1 MPFLHTPAGEISDFD
16 PERTSPEDVTLICD
30 IFSHNLGLL
39 AESGADRP
47 GLPGSAGQLQHE
59 IQAIGETARRPEI
72 RACWR
77 SHGHVDRLLG
87 RLARLEQAEQ
97 DLLYNSA
104 NLAPPAHPLRRIAA
118 RHHQYMRLKREGK
131 IFGIIQV

>member
-16 PERTSPEDVTLICD
+16 PERTSPDDVSRICN

-47 GLPGSAGQLQHE
+47 GLTGSARQLQEE

-77 SHGHVDRLLG
+77 SHGHVDRLLT
-87 RLARLEQAEQ
+87 RLARLERAEQ
-97 DLLYNSA
+97 HLLYTGADN
-104 NLAPPAHPLRRIAA
+104 APAAHPLRWIAA
-118 RHHQYMRLKREGK
+118 QHHQYMLLKREGK